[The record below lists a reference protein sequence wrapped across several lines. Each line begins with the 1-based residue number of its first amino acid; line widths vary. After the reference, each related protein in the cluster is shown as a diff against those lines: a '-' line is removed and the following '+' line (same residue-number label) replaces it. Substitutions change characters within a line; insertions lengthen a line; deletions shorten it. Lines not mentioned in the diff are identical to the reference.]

1 MKPQGIPSFLR
12 SFASDGV
19 RGAWRAAVRV
29 ARVHRAQR
37 AGLFVCEEDAT
48 PRPSSLKLDIVI
60 AAIEKD
66 LPTLPWVIQQAR
78 KNLLHPID
86 TIYVISPASPA
97 IRQLCDV
104 SECAFI
110 DETQL
115 LPDVLSQIFY

>member
-1 MKPQGIPSFLR
+1 MAGCR
-12 SFASDGV
+12 SRRSGTSCATCG
-19 RGAWRAAVRV
+19 AVRV
-29 ARVHRAQR
+29 RGRRNAATKFAEARHCDCRYR
-37 AGLFVCEEDAT
+37 E
-48 PRPSSLKLDIVI
+48 RPSDVAVGYPPSAD
-60 AAIEKD
+60 
-66 LPTLPWVIQQAR
+66 
-78 KNLLHPID
+78 NLLHPID

>member
-66 LPTLPWVIQQAR
+66 LPTLPWVILQAR
-78 KNLLHPID
+78 TTYCTPS
-86 TIYVISPASPA
+86 T
-97 IRQLCDV
+97 R
-104 SECAFI
+104 FM
-110 DETQL
+110 
-115 LPDVLSQIFY
+115 